1 MKHNLKILTI
11 LLLMFIIAQF
21 IGLFVGFHYSQNPL
35 PYGMQTPEIQ
45 NPDEYY
51 SFLPSIIFSFI
62 LAIML
67 LFLLSRIKTEF
78 ILKTWFF
85 IVTIIALG
93 ISILI
98 FTNQLFFEK
107 FFFGIPILATT
118 ISIIFSYLKIFQRNF
133 IFHNLTELLIYP
145 GIATVFIPLLNIWTL
160 VLILI
165 LISIYDIWAVWH
177 SGIMQK
183 MAKFQIQKL
192 GIFAGFFVPYLN
204 KNLRTKVKKMSKK
217 DLKKGIKVNI
227 AILGGGDVV
236 FPIIASGVVLRTFGS
251 IPALGVIIGATCGL
265 LYLFLFSEKKKFY
278 PAMPYITA
286 GILLGLG
293 IGIFTRSLF

>member
-177 SGIMQK
+177 SGITQK

>member
-51 SFLPSIIFSFI
+51 SSLPSIIFSFI